1 MNKKLDFFA
10 TPPTHLTILP
20 QLQASKSKHLIFN
33 SVSKN
38 LKVIVAENIVDICD
52 QKFVLQINVGPIWTG
67 IQQISDRKTFNKNV
81 HWACWKII
89 GSLYLGMLKMTAAI
103 RLGSM

>member
-20 QLQASKSKHLIFN
+20 QLQASKSRHLIFN

-52 QKFVLQINVGPIWTG
+52 QKFLLQTNVDWNSTNFWQKNL
-67 IQQISDRKTFNKNV
+67 QQEC
-81 HWACWKII
+81 A
-89 GSLYLGMLKMTAAI
+89 LGMLENHWLTI
-103 RLGSM
+103 PGYVEDDRGN